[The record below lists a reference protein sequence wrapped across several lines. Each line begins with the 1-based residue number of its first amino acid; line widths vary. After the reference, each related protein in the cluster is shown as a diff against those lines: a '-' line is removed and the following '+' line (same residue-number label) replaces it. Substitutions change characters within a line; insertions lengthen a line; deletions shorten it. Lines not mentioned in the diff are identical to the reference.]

1 MKICIGEQSHT
12 DSF

>member
-1 MKICIGEQSHT
+1 MKSHIGEQSHT

>member
-1 MKICIGEQSHT
+1 MKIRIVEQSHT